1 MLSFEPKASLFFGA
15 RALGSVRLALS
26 ARLGMPAMKPVEIW
40 PQDEARIGQENG
52 LLGSDTRTAIHKSS
66 MRCYVETLGPQ

>member
-1 MLSFEPKASLFFGA
+1 LISIFFSFFCASGFFGSVRTESQFFLGA

-40 PQDEARIGQENG
+40 PQDEARVGAPAQ
-52 LLGSDTRTAIHKSS
+52 A
-66 MRCYVETLGPQ
+66 